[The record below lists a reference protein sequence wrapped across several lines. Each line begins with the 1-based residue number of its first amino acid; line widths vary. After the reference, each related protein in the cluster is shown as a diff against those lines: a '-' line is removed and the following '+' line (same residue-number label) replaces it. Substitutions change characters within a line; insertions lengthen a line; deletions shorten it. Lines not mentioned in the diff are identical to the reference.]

1 MTDLISTGV
10 AQFAVLGISVLLL
23 RLIAGIVSE
32 EHFGVF
38 MVSRRVV
45 GIMLPITSLNLGIG
59 LARYLSYEPE
69 SDRVYSSASLW
80 MVTGLSFVSGAAL
93 LLANDVLSPSLF
105 GSSSFGPFVVLI
117 GFTVLANNLVGL
129 VVDTFRGRI
138 EMSWANS
145 IQVLALL
152 VPLMLV
158 PVVFVLTEGDS
169 ENFLLLHLFLTAL
182 VSVGMAA
189 AFYRLGPGWSVPMGI
204 KCLTVPKV
212 RGFLAYGTSR
222 LPSGF
227 LLGLVFAWP
236 VVLAGRAG
244 SLELAA
250 RVGVLVTLIRLMES
264 VSYAFNQIVL
274 PRIAGVQGAQGPES
288 TRAYASLV
296 LDFVVGALPLIGAL
310 SFGVAAPIIYLAFGS
325 PYMDLTPAASWIL
338 LASTAHVAFVLIRGV
353 LDGAHDFPY
362 VNLVP
367 VLGLA
372 AMGLCLSAFGSS
384 TIAQLGTALGAGL
397 LGMGL
402 SSVIL
407 LAWTTHARTSVA
419 ATLGGVLV
427 AGLGFGL
434 AAGFDSAVGGL
445 ELGVVA
451 GFPAQIMFRAVLVGL
466 VFLFYWRRRSA
477 WGQAIWARVWSS

>member
-1 MTDLISTGV
+1 M
-10 AQFAVLGISVLLL
+10 LLL

-80 MVTGLSFVSGAAL
+80 MVTGLSLVSGAAL

-182 VSVGMAA
+182 VSVGDGC
-189 AFYRLGPGWSVPMGI
+189 R
-204 KCLTVPKV
+204 
-212 RGFLAYGTSR
+212 
-222 LPSGF
+222 
-227 LLGLVFAWP
+227 
-236 VVLAGRAG
+236 
-244 SLELAA
+244 
-250 RVGVLVTLIRLMES
+250 
-264 VSYAFNQIVL
+264 VL
-274 PRIAGVQGAQGPES
+274 PVGTWAGACRWALNV
-288 TRAYASLV
+288 SLY
-296 LDFVVGALPLIGAL
+296 P
-310 SFGVAAPIIYLAFGS
+310 
-325 PYMDLTPAASWIL
+325 
-338 LASTAHVAFVLIRGV
+338 R
-353 LDGAHDFPY
+353 
-362 VNLVP
+362 
-367 VLGLA
+367 
-372 AMGLCLSAFGSS
+372 
-384 TIAQLGTALGAGL
+384 
-397 LGMGL
+397 
-402 SSVIL
+402 
-407 LAWTTHARTSVA
+407 
-419 ATLGGVLV
+419 
-427 AGLGFGL
+427 
-434 AAGFDSAVGGL
+434 
-445 ELGVVA
+445 
-451 GFPAQIMFRAVLVGL
+451 
-466 VFLFYWRRRSA
+466 
-477 WGQAIWARVWSS
+477 